1 MKRKTIGAVLILAGM
16 LTPAWPASKDQKKPK
31 PPEPTALER
40 YVAEGY
46 ASVVLQNGSDLNRV
60 RQKWVMMFP

>member
-40 YVAEGY
+40 YVAEATAAAG
-46 ASVVLQNGSDLNRV
+46 
-60 RQKWVMMFP
+60 RQ